1 MAPTG
6 DRQGVCSQLT
16 LDCRRGWWEPLRVDG
31 SPQAQTF
38 HSSLASALPPLPRDS
53 RKEITPWRLERLYGR
68 RNGRRQF
75 LRPHLFPPWQ
85 EVSSSPQSGAPS
97 GWSRKPVSSPDH
109 PWNTRPCIC
118 TDVGR
123 TRTPSS
129 LATEGR
135 WPSSI
140 RGGCVHCCQ
149 PLGRDSPP
157 GNYWSVGWSGVSRCV
172 LGTPVSGPRQPL
184 SWEDRKGV

>member
-6 DRQGVCSQLT
+6 DRQGVCLQLT

-85 EVSSSPQSGAPS
+85 EVSFSPQSGAPS
-97 GWSRKPVSSPDH
+97 GWSRKLVSSPDH
-109 PWNTRPCIC
+109 PWNTRP
-118 TDVGR
+118 
-123 TRTPSS
+123 
-129 LATEGR
+129 AFAQMWEGQGPPPP
-135 WPSSI
+135 WPLKADGQAASEE
-140 RGGCVHCCQ
+140 
-149 PLGRDSPP
+149 
-157 GNYWSVGWSGVSRCV
+157 GVSTAASHWA
-172 LGTPVSGPRQPL
+172 GTHPQGTTGASA
-184 SWEDRKGV
+184 GVG